1 MTFDATSRLLHSFA
15 YRLAIAVGMMIAH
28 AACPWGLSASASDL
42 QATIPVHLA
51 AVGAGAPGEQTHEE
65 LIIVAVDASNPESLD
80 EEIAQTHKLQLV
92 RRLVMS
98 AVGLRI
104 ISYRAVDPQPFAE
117 LIERLR
123 ADSRITSA
131 QLNVVYRP
139 VPPAEPGKRL
149 TSTPPERREHDAP
162 RKRQSSTEPR
172 SSSRAASVGA
182 AYRQEAAK
190 TGDVLP
196 MRIAADVLAGG
207 L

>member
-98 AVGLRI
+98 AIGLRV
-104 ISYRAVDPQPFAE
+104 ISYRAVGPQSFAE
-117 LIERLR
+117 VIERLR

-131 QLNVVYRP
+131 QVNAVYRP
-139 VPPAEPGKRL
+139 VPPAMPDKRL
-149 TSTPPERREHDAP
+149 TSTPPGRPEHGVSG
-162 RKRQSSTEPR
+162 KRQSSTEAR

-182 AYRQEAAK
+182 AYKQDAAK
-190 TGDVLP
+190 IGEAPP

>member
-1 MTFDATSRLLHSFA
+1 LTFRATNRLPLSFV
-15 YRLAIAVGMMIAH
+15 YRLTLVAGVAIAH
-28 AACPWGLSASASDL
+28 AICPFGLSASASDV
-42 QATIPVHLA
+42 QGTMPVHVA
-51 AVGAGAPGEQTHEE
+51 AVGDGVLGQQTHED
-65 LIIVAVDASNPESLD
+65 LIIVAVDASNLESLD

-190 TGDVLP
+190 TGEVPP